1 MLQLNSF
8 SLPERSGKRSFSDYP
23 DLRQQVPGSA
33 LLGDSKQ
40 AGKARIWGVTTT
52 TPHIVTWDMGQNPKR
67 YIKTASKRLTYTK
80 PQSTIKASGRGIK
93 MSDKTRI
100 NINVSNELLQRIDKE
115 AKRLGTTRS
124 SLITSWIGEKMAL
137 VEQGQVLAVDIVK
150 KFFDSPELK
159 ETINAAIKKNG
170 FKEKEV

>member
-1 MLQLNSF
+1 
-8 SLPERSGKRSFSDYP
+8 
-23 DLRQQVPGSA
+23 
-33 LLGDSKQ
+33 
-40 AGKARIWGVTTT
+40 
-52 TPHIVTWDMGQNPKR
+52 
-67 YIKTASKRLTYTK
+67 
-80 PQSTIKASGRGIK
+80 

-150 KFFDSPELK
+150 KLFDSPELK

-170 FKEKEV
+170 FEEKEV